1 MATTVQKPRGTED
14 IVPNKSYKWNFLE
27 SILKETSALY
37 GFKEVRTP
45 TFEHTELFLRGVGDT
60 TDVVQK
66 EMYTFTDKGD
76 RSVTLKPEGTAG
88 AVRASLENGLV
99 GDALPLKMCYI
110 TPCFRYDK
118 PQAGRYRE
126 FHQFG
131 VEVLGAS
138 GPACD
143 AEVILL
149 VYHIFSRLGISA
161 LELNINSIGCP
172 TCRAKY
178 HEALKEY
185 FKSYIDELCPTCK
198 TRLDKNPMRI
208 LDCKESKCK
217 VIAKN
222 TPNIL
227 DYICDDCSTHF
238 DGVKTRLTALGIPF
252 TIDSTVVRG
261 LDYYTK
267 TVFEFLDNKTG
278 LTVCGGGRYDGLV
291 EQLGGHSMPGFGF
304 GMGLERILIV
314 LDKYDIVIPEPNQC
328 DVYVGNIGDT
338 TNIKSLEVT
347 AKLRENGVFAEYD
360 TMNRSVK
367 AQMKYANKI
376 GAKFSLVLGDNE
388 IAQNKVFI
396 KQMSTGET
404 FEVELSNI
412 IDFISQAL
420 IEIKLKEIEISI

>member
-1 MATTVQKPRGTED
+1 MAVNIQKPRGTED
-14 IVPNKSYKWNFLE
+14 IVPNKSYKWIFLE
-27 SILKETSALY
+27 NILKETAGLY

-76 RSVTLKPEGTAG
+76 RSITLKPEGTAG
-88 AVRASLENGLV
+88 AVRAALENGLV
-99 GDALPLKMCYI
+99 GDALPLKMCYV

-138 GPACD
+138 APSCD
-143 AEVILL
+143 AEVISL
-149 VYHIFSRLGISA
+149 VYNIFSRLGISA
-161 LELNINSIGCP
+161 VSLNINSIGCP

-178 HEALKEY
+178 HEALKAY
-185 FKSYIDELCPTCK
+185 FEDYKDDLCQTCR

-208 LDCKESKCK
+208 LDCKVSSCK
-217 VIAKN
+217 EIAKD

-227 DYICDDCSTHF
+227 DYICDECNTHF
-238 DGVKTRLTALGIPF
+238 DSVKKRLTALSIPY
-252 TIDSTVVRG
+252 TVDSTVVRG

-267 TVFEFLDNKTG
+267 TVFEFLDSKTG

-291 EQLGGHSMPGFGF
+291 EQLGGNSMAGFGF
-304 GMGLERILIV
+304 GMGLERILLV
-314 LDKYDIVIPEPNQC
+314 LEAYNIVIPAPNSC
-328 DVYVGNIGDT
+328 DVYVGSIGDDA
-338 TNIKSLEVT
+338 NIKALEVCT
-347 AKLRENGVFAEYD
+347 ALRDNGIYAQCD
-360 TMNRSVK
+360 TVGRSVK

-376 GAKFSLVLGDNE
+376 DSKFSLILGENE
-388 IAQNKVFI
+388 ISENKANV
-396 KQMSTGET
+396 KNMTTGESY
-404 FEVELSNI
+404 EVELSNI
-412 IDFISQAL
+412 CDFISTAL
-420 IEIKLKEIEISI
+420 IEIKLQEIKL